1 MIRTIRNVVVV
12 AVLAAIVALVAFN
25 MPRKSGGAATGHSHG
40 HGHGSHEGHDHGNGV
55 ALSDAKVAAAG
66 IELLKA
72 GPQTLRDTLTLNGM
86 LLPNQEML
94 LQVTPRFPGVVR
106 EVNKRVGDRIE
117 KNDVLAK
124 VESNQ
129 SLTVYDLKSS
139 IAGTVIDRQIALG
152 EYVTEQKVAFT
163 VADLSTVWVD
173 FAVNRRDLKRVQTGD
188 KVLVDPS
195 DGDPPL
201 EAAISYLSPVG
212 NADTQSGLARAVLPN
227 ADRRFRPGLFVTGR
241 LILSAKSAPIAIR
254 LSALQTIENRTVAFV
269 RDGDKFEVRDVEL
282 GERDGE
288 WVEVLFGISEGET
301 YAAKNSFVIKAEL
314 AKGSATHEH

>member
-1 MIRTIRNVVVV
+1 MIKTIRNVVVV
-12 AVLAAIVALVAFN
+12 AVLAAVVALVAFN
-25 MPRKSGGAATGHSHG
+25 MPRKGGGAATGHSHG
-40 HGHGSHEGHDHGNGV
+40 HGHGDEHAHGNGV
-55 ALSDAKVAAAG
+55 ELSDAKVAAAG

-86 LLPNQEML
+86 LQPNQEML

-106 EVNKRVGDRIE
+106 EVNKRVGDRVE

-129 SLTVYDLKSS
+129 SLTVYDLRSS
-139 IAGTVIDRQIALG
+139 IAGTIIDRQIALG

-173 FAVNRRDLKRVQTGD
+173 FAVNRRDLKRVQAGD

-227 ADRRFRPGLFVTGR
+227 GDRRFRPGLFVTGR
-241 LILSAKSAPIAIR
+241 LILSAKNAPVAIR

-269 RDGDKFEVRDVEL
+269 RDGDKFEARDLEL
-282 GERDGE
+282 GDRDAE
-288 WVEVLFGISEGET
+288 WVDVLFGVSEGEI
-301 YAAKNSFVIKAEL
+301 YAAKNSFIIKAEL

>member
-1 MIRTIRNVVVV
+1 MIKTIRNVVVV
-12 AVLAAIVALVAFN
+12 AVLAVVVALVAFN
-25 MPRKSGGAATGHSHG
+25 MPRKSGGATGHSHG
-40 HGHGSHEGHDHGNGV
+40 HGHEGHEGHDHGNGV

-72 GPQTLRDTLTLNGM
+72 GPETLRDTLTLNGM

-106 EVNKRVGDRIE
+106 EVNKRVGDRVE
-117 KNDVLAK
+117 RNDVLAR

-173 FAVNRRDLKRVQTGD
+173 FAVNRRDLKRVRTGD

-201 EAAISYLSPVG
+201 ETTISYLSPVG

-227 ADRRFRPGLFVTGR
+227 ADRRFRPGLFVTAR
-241 LILSAKSAPIAIR
+241 LILSAKSAPLAIR

-269 RDGDKFEVRDVEL
+269 RDGEKFEARDLEL

-288 WVEVLFGISEGET
+288 WVEVLFGISEGEI